1 MNEVQDKV
9 KTITF
14 KVNGAP
20 VTVDVQE
27 DWNLLRVLSEQLE
40 LTGAKEGCGAGECGA
55 CTVIVDGVAVASC
68 LYPAC
73 EAQGREV
80 ETVEGLVLANGGA
93 LTELQ
98 KAFVSCGAV
107 QCGFCTPGMIMSAK
121 ALLDHNPTPT
131 EQEVKVALAGNICRC
146 TGYHQIVAAVM
157 TAAEEM
163 RK

>member
-1 MNEVQDKV
+1 M

-14 KVNGAP
+14 QVNGAP

-27 DWNLLRVLSEQLE
+27 DWNLLRVLNEELE

-68 LYPAC
+68 LYPAP
-73 EAQGREV
+73 EVDGRVV
-80 ETVEGLVLANGGA
+80 ETVEGLVLANGGS

-98 KAFVSCGAV
+98 KAFVNCGAV

-121 ALLDHNPTPT
+121 ALLDKNPAPT
-131 EQEVKVALAGNICRC
+131 EQQVKVALAGNICRC
-146 TGYHQIVAAVM
+146 TGYHQIVQAVLA
-157 TAAEEM
+157 AAEEM

>member
-1 MNEVQDKV
+1 M

-14 KVNGAP
+14 TVNGNP
-20 VTVDVQE
+20 VTLDVRE
-27 DWNLLRVLSEQLE
+27 DANLLSVLNNDLE

-73 EAQGREV
+73 EADGRQV
-80 ETVEGLVLANGGA
+80 ETVEGLVLQSGG
-93 LTELQ
+93 LHPLQ
-98 KAFVSCGAV
+98 RSFVDHGAV

-121 ALLDHNPTPT
+121 ALLDKNPNPS
-131 EQEVKVALAGNICRC
+131 QQDVKVALAGNICRC
-146 TGYHQIVAAVM
+146 TGYTQIVEAVLA
-157 TAAEEM
+157 AAEEM

>member
-1 MNEVQDKV
+1 M

-20 VTVDVQE
+20 VTVDVRE
-27 DWNLLRVLSEQLE
+27 DGNLLEVLSEKLE

-73 EAQGREV
+73 EAEGREV

-131 EQEVKVALAGNICRC
+131 EYDVKVALAGNICRC
-146 TGYHQIVAAVM
+146 TGYHQIVEAVL

>member
-1 MNEVQDKV
+1 M
-9 KTITF
+9 
-14 KVNGAP
+14 
-20 VTVDVQE
+20 TVDVRE
-27 DWNLLRVLSEQLE
+27 DWNLLQVLNEKLE

-55 CTVIVDGVAVASC
+55 CTVIVDGLAVASC

-73 EAQGREV
+73 EAEGRQV
-80 ETVEGLVLANGGA
+80 ETVEGLVLANGGE

-131 EQEVKVALAGNICRC
+131 EQEVKVALAGNICRARVP
-146 TGYHQIVAAVM
+146 QIVAAVM
-157 TAAEEM
+157 TAAEE
-163 RK
+163 

>member
-1 MNEVQDKV
+1 M

-14 KVNGAP
+14 TVNGNP
-20 VTVDVQE
+20 VTLDVRE
-27 DWNLLRVLSEQLE
+27 DANLLSVLNDDLE

-73 EAQGREV
+73 EADGRQV
-80 ETVEGLVLANGGA
+80 ETVEGLVLASGG
-93 LTELQ
+93 LHPLQ
-98 KAFVSCGAV
+98 RAFVDYGAV

-121 ALLDHNPTPT
+121 ALLDRTPAPSQ
-131 EQEVKVALAGNICRC
+131 QEVKVALAGNICRC
-146 TGYHQIVAAVM
+146 TGYTQIVQAVLA
-157 TAAEEM
+157 AAEEM

>member
-1 MNEVQDKV
+1 V

-14 KVNGAP
+14 TVNGNP
-20 VTVDVQE
+20 VTLDVRE
-27 DWNLLRVLSEQLE
+27 DANLLSVLNDDLE

-73 EAQGREV
+73 EADGRQV
-80 ETVEGLVLANGGA
+80 ETVEGLVLASGG
-93 LTELQ
+93 LHPLQ
-98 KAFVSCGAV
+98 RAFVDYGAV

-121 ALLDHNPTPT
+121 ALLDRTPAPSQ
-131 EQEVKVALAGNICRC
+131 QEVKVALAGNICRC
-146 TGYHQIVAAVM
+146 TGYTQIVQAVLA
-157 TAAEEM
+157 AAEEM

>member
-1 MNEVQDKV
+1 M
-9 KTITF
+9 KTIAVT
-14 KVNGAP
+14 VNGNP
-20 VTVDVQE
+20 VTLDVRE
-27 DWNLLRVLSEQLE
+27 DASLLTVLNDDLD

-73 EAQGREV
+73 EADGRQV
-80 ETVEGLVLANGGA
+80 ETVEGLALKSGG
-93 LTELQ
+93 LHPLQ
-98 KAFVSCGAV
+98 KAFVDGGAV

-121 ALLDHNPTPT
+121 ALLDRNPAPA

-146 TGYHQIVAAVM
+146 TGYTQIVQAVLA
-157 TAAEEM
+157 AAEEM